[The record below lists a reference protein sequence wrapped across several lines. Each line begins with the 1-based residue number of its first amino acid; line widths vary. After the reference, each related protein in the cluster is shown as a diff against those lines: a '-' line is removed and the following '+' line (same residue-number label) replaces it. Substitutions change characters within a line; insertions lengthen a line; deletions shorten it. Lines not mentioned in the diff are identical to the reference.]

1 MDPYD
6 VFLVVLGVGILATA
20 VLPRLIRDLPLS
32 LPIVHVLFGLV
43 LYTLVTDL
51 PSPDPLREGA
61 TTERVSELVV
71 IISLMAAGLKIDR
84 RIGWRSWQPTW
95 RLLALA
101 MPATIAATALLG
113 WWALGLVA
121 SSALLLGAVI
131 APTDPVLA
139 GEVQVPGP
147 NAGEEDDARITLTAE
162 AGLNDALA
170 FPFTNLA
177 IAVLGGGAWFGG
189 WLLDDVVLKLTSGLV
204 VGYLAGR
211 LLGWIAFRGSPE
223 EKVAHTTEG
232 FVAVGATLLVYGVAE
247 LAHGY
252 GFLSVFVAAVVLRDH
267 ERDHEYHQVLHES
280 VETVE
285 RLGSALL
292 LILIGGAVAV
302 GGLSEIGPV
311 EAGVAVLIVVLVRP
325 VTAWLSLAR
334 TSLSS
339 RERLTVSAFGI
350 RGMGSV
356 YYLAH
361 AANEAD
367 FDEIDRLWSVVLLVI
382 LLSVVVHGTTAA
394 RAVEKTVESDGAPT
408 APR

>member
-6 VFLVVLGVGILATA
+6 IFLVVLGVGILATA

-32 LPIVHVLFGLV
+32 LPIVHVLFGLA
-43 LYTLVTDL
+43 LYSLVSDL

-61 TTERVSELVV
+61 ATERVSELIV

-95 RLLALA
+95 RLLGIA

-139 GEVQVPGP
+139 GEVQVPEP
-147 NAGEEDDARITLTAE
+147 NAGEEDDARVTLTAE

-189 WLLDDVVLKLTSGLV
+189 WLLDDVALKLTSGLV

-211 LLGWIAFRGSPE
+211 FLGWIAFRGSPGK
-223 EKVAHTTEG
+223 KVAHTTEG
-232 FVAVGATLLVYGVAE
+232 FVAVGATLVVYGVAE

-267 ERDHEYHQVLHES
+267 ERDHEYHEVLHES

-292 LILIGGAVAV
+292 LILVGGAVAV
-302 GGLSEIGPV
+302 GGLSEIGPMEV
-311 EAGVAVLIVVLVRP
+311 GVAVLVVALVRP
-325 VTAWLSLAR
+325 VTAWISLTRTTLSP
-334 TSLSS
+334 

-367 FDEIDRLWSVVLLVI
+367 FDEIERLWSVVLLII
-382 LLSVVVHGTTAA
+382 LLSVVLHGATAA
-394 RAVEKTVESDGAPT
+394 RAVEKTVEGDGTPT
-408 APR
+408 PSG